1 MRGAPKRFPARLRL
15 PGAAGFPK
23 TTATGF
29 RIWGHGMGKMV
40 IPGKVERQGVAM
52 LRERGGRAPRVRPQV
67 CNRADAWVVD
77 DWR

>member
-1 MRGAPKRFPARLRL
+1 
-15 PGAAGFPK
+15 
-23 TTATGF
+23 
-29 RIWGHGMGKMV
+29 MGKMV